1 METGIGVKVIWDH
14 SADSGGWGWQVHW
27 SDGPSVPAMRAIAER
42 ALREILGLDPEAL
55 RYARMLQQ
63 RTIALAMIRQLR
75 LGQQPL
81 GDHQELESFLD
92 ALDAESYP
100 EQGSEEELAAANQ
113 LARRSDWLDWRMV
126 EILAKGGLAV
136 IA

>member
-1 METGIGVKVIWDH
+1 
-14 SADSGGWGWQVHW
+14 
-27 SDGPSVPAMRAIAER
+27 
-42 ALREILGLDPEAL
+42 
-55 RYARMLQQ
+55 MLEE
-63 RTIALAMIRQLR
+63 RTIALAMICQLR

-81 GDHQELESFLD
+81 GDHQELESFLN